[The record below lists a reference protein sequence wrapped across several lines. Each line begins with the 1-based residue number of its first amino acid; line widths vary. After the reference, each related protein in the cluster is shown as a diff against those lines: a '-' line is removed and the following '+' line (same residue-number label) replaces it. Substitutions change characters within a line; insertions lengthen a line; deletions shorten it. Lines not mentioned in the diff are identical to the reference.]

1 MISMQDCF
9 GLIGLGNISPSYIDA
24 FHQSHPN
31 ASLYGVD
38 PHKEDW
44 PKNIQRKRTIEEL
57 CQTSPDLVCI
67 LTPPNS
73 HVPIL
78 QEVIALTPAKTK
90 ILCEKPATIDPQEIE
105 TLKGI
110 IEAPNSKN
118 RVLLA
123 DHWLGR
129 FWALKNLIQKENVS
143 RLEGFLIEPSG
154 IDHEGKPTPLDF
166 RTGELDKRDWIH
178 QHPNGVILDTMIH
191 PFNLLAALF
200 GGSSEKIILDSEK
213 STILDRFGKPI
224 QKGDVTT
231 AEGTATLNMTI
242 GGIPTEITAN
252 KYGGETSKKGVT
264 IHVKQGGH
272 IKLRGTPQGDL
283 LTEYTQ
289 EGRIAIQTL
298 YNERL
303 YQRFIKEFALTVF
316 NNPALLH
323 HVNTQHLQTLER
335 LFGIHASIR

>member
-1 MISMQDCF
+1 MQGCF
-9 GLIGLGNISPSYIDA
+9 GLIGLGAISDSYIDA

-31 ASLYGVD
+31 ASLCGVD
-38 PHKEDW
+38 PYKKDW
-44 PKNIQRKRTIEEL
+44 PKDIQRIPTIEKL
-57 CQTSPDLVCI
+57 CQISPDLVCI
-67 LTPPNS
+67 LTPPDS

-78 QEVIALTPAKTK
+78 QEVIERTSEKTN

-118 RVLLA
+118 RVFLA

-129 FWALKNLIQKENVS
+129 FWALKNLIRKENVS
-143 RLEGFLIEPSG
+143 RLEGFLEEPSG
-154 IDHEGKPTPLDF
+154 IDHEEKPTPLDF

-191 PFNLLAALF
+191 PLNLLAALF
-200 GGSSEKIILDSEK
+200 GGSSEKIVLDSKK
-213 STILDRFGKPI
+213 STVLDRFGKPI
-224 QKGDVTT
+224 QKGDLTT
-231 AEGTATLNMTI
+231 AEGTAVINGTI

-252 KYGGETSKKGVT
+252 KYGGENSQKGLT
-264 IHVKQGGH
+264 IHSKQGR
-272 IKLRGTPQGDL
+272 IELRGSPQGDL
-283 LTEYTQ
+283 LREYTQ
-289 EGRIAIQTL
+289 EGQIASQTL

-303 YQRFIKEFALTVF
+303 YQRFLREFALTVF
-316 NNPALLH
+316 DNPVLLH

-335 LFGIHASIR
+335 LFGIHTSIR

>member
-1 MISMQDCF
+1 MNTLPVF
-9 GLIGLGNISPSYIDA
+9 GLIGLGAISRSYIDD

-31 ASLYGVD
+31 ASLCGVD
-38 PHKEDW
+38 PYKKDW
-44 PKNIQRKRTIEEL
+44 PKDIQRIHTVAEL
-57 CQTSPDLVCI
+57 CQTLPDLVCI

-78 QEVIALTPAKTK
+78 QEVIALTSAKTK

-118 RVLLA
+118 RVFLA

-154 IDHEGKPTPLDF
+154 IDHEEKPTPLDF

-178 QHPNGVILDTMIH
+178 EHPNGVILDTLIH
-191 PFNLLAALF
+191 PFNLLASLF
-200 GGSSEKIILDSEK
+200 GGSSEMIVLDSKK
-213 STILDRFGKPI
+213 STVLDRFGKPI
-224 QKGDVTT
+224 QKGDLTT
-231 AEGTATLNMTI
+231 AEGTAILKGTI
-242 GGIPTEITAN
+242 GSIPIEITAN
-252 KYGGETSKKGVT
+252 KYGGKTSKKGVT
-264 IHVKQGGH
+264 IHDKQGGC
-272 IKLRGTPQGDL
+272 IELRGTPKGDL
-283 LTEYTQ
+283 LSILDQTKGT
-289 EGRIAIQTL
+289 IQTL
-298 YNERL
+298 HLQPL
-303 YQRFIKEFALTVF
+303 YERFITEFVWPVF
-316 NNPALLH
+316 QNPALLH
-323 HVNTQHLQTLER
+323 HVNRQHLQTLER

>member
-1 MISMQDCF
+1 MSLKV
-9 GLIGLGNISPSYIDA
+9 GLIGLGNISTAYTEA
-24 FHQSHPN
+24 LKKSHPN

-38 PHKEDW
+38 PYKKNW
-44 PKNIQRKRTIEEL
+44 PTGIQKTSTIEEL

-78 QEVIALTPAKTK
+78 QEVIGLTSSQTK
-90 ILCEKPATIDPQEIE
+90 VLCEKPATIDPQEIG

-129 FWALKNLIQKENVS
+129 FWALKNLIPKENVF

-154 IDHEGKPTPLDF
+154 IDHEAKPTPLDF
-166 RTGELDKRDWIH
+166 RTGKLDERTWIH
-178 QHPNGVILDTMIH
+178 QHPNGVIFDTVIH
-191 PFNLLAALF
+191 PLNLLASLF
-200 GGSSEKIILDSEK
+200 GRSSEKIVLDSTQ
-213 STILDRFGKPI
+213 STVLDRFGKPI
-224 QKGDVTT
+224 QEGDVTT

-252 KYGGETSKKGVT
+252 KYGGRTSKKGVT
-264 IHVKQGGH
+264 MHDKQGGR
-272 IKLRGTPQGDL
+272 IELRGTPKGDL
-283 LTEYTQ
+283 LSILDQTKGT
-289 EGRIAIQTL
+289 IQTL
-298 YNERL
+298 HLQPL
-303 YQRFIKEFALTVF
+303 YERFITEFVWPVF
-316 NNPALLH
+316 QNPVLLH
-323 HVNTQHLQTLER
+323 HVNTQHLQTLEV
-335 LFGIHASIR
+335 LFSIHHSIRNL